1 MSGIA
6 TDVTGVQITTDYIF
20 AAINLEDDIR
30 TLTNLTALIARTP
43 IANFTENIAWDA
55 LAEVF
60 AAWGLDQFV
69 DIRAVEALLKD
80 VEDTIEN
87 PE

>member
-1 MSGIA
+1 MTEIA
-6 TDVTGVQITTDYIF
+6 TNVSGVPVTPDSIF

-43 IANFTENIAWDA
+43 IANFTDNIAWDA

-69 DIRAVEALLKD
+69 DIRAVEALL
-80 VEDTIEN
+80 
-87 PE
+87 